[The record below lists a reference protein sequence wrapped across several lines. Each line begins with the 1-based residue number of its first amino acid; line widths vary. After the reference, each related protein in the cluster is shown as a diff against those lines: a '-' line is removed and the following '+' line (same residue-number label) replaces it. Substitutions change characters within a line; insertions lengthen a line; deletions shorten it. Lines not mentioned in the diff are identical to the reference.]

1 MKEKVKVGFIGVG
14 NRCRLL
20 IDKCFTD
27 MSDVETVAICDLE
40 DFPISETLKIFERK
54 SLPAPRVTKD
64 ADEIIND
71 PEIDAVVIVTG
82 WREHAELSKRSVLAG
97 KYTAVEVGCAF
108 DLSECFELIEAYE
121 KTKAPLM
128 MLENCCYGRFEMMG
142 LRLAR
147 EGLFGDI
154 VHCTGAYAHHLPDV
168 ELFAF
173 ENRSYP
179 HYRINSYIN
188 RNCEQYPTHA
198 LGPIAKVLNIN
209 RGNRFMTI
217 SSFASKSGALK
228 AAEKRILGEDNKY
241 SACNYK
247 QGDIITSVITCA
259 NGETIQLSLDTT
271 APRPYYSRDFGIRGT
286 IGMMSEERHTVFFQG
301 MEEPTENNM
310 NEMYEKYDHPLHR
323 EFHSLGEKGGHGG
336 MDWLVARAFIESVK
350 AGVNTPID
358 AYDTVALMAIAS
370 LSEMSIEKGGAP
382 ISFPDF
388 TKGRWMDKKPIDT
401 VGKYSL
407 EEIIE
412 DKDMPIFP

>member
-1 MKEKVKVGFIGVG
+1 MKDKVKIGFIGLG

-20 IDKCFTD
+20 VDRCFAE
-27 MSDVETVAICDLE
+27 MSDVETAVICDLE
-40 DFPISETLKIFERK
+40 DSAIDKTLEIFKTK
-54 SLPAPRVTKD
+54 SLPTPRTTKN
-64 ADEIIND
+64 ADEVIND
-71 PEIDAVVIVTG
+71 PEIDAVIITTG
-82 WREHAELSKRSVLAG
+82 WREHTELSKKSVLAG

-154 VHCTGAYAHHLPDV
+154 VHCTGAYGHHLPDV

-173 ENRSYP
+173 ENRPYP

>member
-1 MKEKVKVGFIGVG
+1 MKDKVKIGFIGVG

-40 DFPISETLKIFERK
+40 DFPISETLKIFETK

-71 PEIDAVVIVTG
+71 PEIDAVVIATG
-82 WREHAELSKRSVLAG
+82 WREHAEISKKSVLAG
-97 KYTAVEVGCAF
+97 KNPAVEVGCAF

-154 VHCTGAYAHHLPDV
+154 VHCTGAYGHHLPDV

-173 ENRSYP
+173 ENRPYP

-310 NEMYEKYDHPLHR
+310 NEMYEKYAHPLHR